1 MVPVAMTTGYQ
12 GTGGPLTQSDVGLY
26 LFDRRTPALRDHHLY
41 YIFPQNEV
49 DGKFWPH
56 TQATFPSS
64 YMVWVQGSR
73 CGTCICHYTTVCS
86 TLKYRYI
93 FYLLTFFSWKAPPS
107 RSSWDGRWE
116 CTADQLEWPSGS
128 CSYGNGST
136 CSQSEE
142 GVTVPLIV

>member
-56 TQATFPSS
+56 IQATFPSS

-73 CGTCICHYTTVCS
+73 CGTCNISSIFSLSSLGGHLLPGLLETV
-86 TLKYRYI
+86 
-93 FYLLTFFSWKAPPS
+93 
-107 RSSWDGRWE
+107 DGSALQ
-116 CTADQLEWPSGS
+116 TS
-128 CSYGNGST
+128 
-136 CSQSEE
+136 
-142 GVTVPLIV
+142 